1 MRYFSLRT
9 KLILSFSIVILVG
22 VFLSAIV
29 GMRLIG
35 NTIIQQAQDKVRLDL
50 NSAREVYKEENENI
64 KDIVRL
70 TAVRFFVKDAISRN
84 NIGRLQTEL
93 QNIRESE
100 ALDVLNLTD
109 EQGRVLVRA
118 RRPDLFGDQ
127 CDNDILRYVLSN
139 EKGTVSTQIIPQE
152 QLQKEG
158 GDLADQARIKLIPT
172 PKAKPRAEVEETSG
186 MMITAAAP
194 VYGYDG
200 DLIGV
205 LLGGKL
211 LNRNYEIVDRAKG
224 IVYRGETYKGKD
236 IGTATIF
243 QGDLRIS
250 TNVLREDGS
259 RAIGTRVSQEVYDQV
274 IGEGLPWIGRAFVV
288 NDWYIT
294 AYEPIMNLKGDII
307 GMLYV
312 GMLEAPYVDLR
323 NRVLFIFL
331 GIAFLSVIL
340 LSVIAYFTTTKVV
353 KPLKELSSATD
364 KVARGHL
371 EYRLPIQ
378 SHDEIGQLA
387 ASFNRMTEELQ
398 KATEGYQMLTRTL
411 EDKIKEKTEELRA
424 AQDQLVQS
432 EKLASLGKLAAGIAH
447 EVNNPLTSILI
458 NSHLIAEKLKN
469 DTQCKDNL
477 ELITDETARCSAI
490 VKGLLEFS
498 RQTQPE
504 KKLTDVNKVVEK
516 TLLLLSS
523 EALAHKVKI
532 EKDLDL
538 TLPEIMIDG
547 NKIEQVF
554 TNVILNALEA
564 MPAGGDLF
572 ISSKIL
578 AENHFVALDFR
589 DSGCGIC
596 KENIGKIFDPFFTT
610 KEKTGTGLGLSV
622 SYGIVQQ
629 HGGRIEVQSEV
640 EKGTTVSIL
649 LPVSD
654 TKAMNSQNRE
664 VKNGK
669 QGENSGRG

>member
-9 KLILSFSIVILVG
+9 KLILSFSVVILVG
-22 VFLSAIV
+22 VFLSVIV

-35 NTIIQQAQDKVRLDL
+35 DTIVQQAQDKVRLDL
-50 NSAREVYKEENENI
+50 NSAREVYKDESENVE
-64 KDIVRL
+64 DIIRL
-70 TAVRFFVKDAISRN
+70 TAVRFFLKDAISRN
-84 NIGRLQTEL
+84 DIEHLLKEL

-100 ALDVLNLTD
+100 SLDILNLTD
-109 EQGRVLVRA
+109 EQGRVLIRA
-118 RRPDLFGDQ
+118 RRPDLFGDRI
-127 CDNDILRYVLSN
+127 DNDIVKYVLTN
-139 EKGTVSTQIIPQE
+139 AKEVVSTQIIPQE
-152 QLQKEG
+152 QLLKEG
-158 GDLADQARIKLIPT
+158 GDLADQARIELILT

-186 MMITAAAP
+186 MLITAAAP
-194 VYGYDG
+194 VYDYNG
-200 DLIGV
+200 DLIGI

-211 LNRNYEIVDRAKG
+211 LNRNSEIVDRAKD

-236 IGTATIF
+236 VGTATIF

-259 RAIGTRVSQEVYDQV
+259 RAIGTRVSKEVYDQV
-274 IGEGLPWIGRAFVV
+274 ISEGLPWIGRAFVV

-312 GMLEAPYVDLR
+312 GMLEAPYVDLK
-323 NRVLFIFL
+323 NRVLFTFL

-340 LSVIAYFTTTKVV
+340 LSVVAYFTTTKVV
-353 KPLKELSSATD
+353 KPLKALSSATD
-364 KVARGHL
+364 KVARGNL

-378 SHDEIGQLA
+378 SSDEIGQLA

-411 EDKIKEKTEELRA
+411 EDKVKEKTEELKA
-424 AQDQLVQS
+424 TQDQLIQS
-432 EKLASLGKLAAGIAH
+432 EKLTSLGKLAAGIAH
-447 EVNNPLTSILI
+447 EINNPLTSILI
-458 NSHLIAEKLKN
+458 NSHLIAEKLK
-469 DTQCKDNL
+469 KDDRFRENL
-477 ELITDETARCSAI
+477 ELITDETARCGSI

-504 KKLTDVNKVVEK
+504 KKLTDVNKVIEK

-538 TLPEIMIDG
+538 ALPEIMIDG

-578 AENHFVALDFR
+578 SENHFVTVNFR
-589 DSGCGIC
+589 DNGCGIST
-596 KENIGKIFDPFFTT
+596 ENITKIFDPFFTT

-629 HGGRIEVQSEV
+629 HGGKIEVQSEV
-640 EKGTTVSIL
+640 GKGTTVSIL

-654 TKAMNSQNRE
+654 TKEKNS
-664 VKNGK
+664 
-669 QGENSGRG
+669 

>member
-35 NTIIQQAQDKVRLDL
+35 NTIIREAQGKVRLDL
-50 NSAREVYKEENENI
+50 NSAREVYQDESENV
-64 KDIVRL
+64 KDIIRL
-70 TAVRFFVKDAISRN
+70 TAVRFFLKDAISRN
-84 NIGRLQTEL
+84 DIEHLLTEL

-100 ALDVLNLTD
+100 SLDILNLTD
-109 EQGRVLVRA
+109 EQGRVLIRA
-118 RRPDLFGDQ
+118 RRPDLFGDRI
-127 CDNDILRYVLSN
+127 DDDIVKYVLTN
-139 EKGTVSTQIIPQE
+139 EKEVVCTQIIPPE
-152 QLQKEG
+152 QLLKEG

-211 LNRNYEIVDRAKG
+211 LNRNSEIVDRAKD

-250 TNVLREDGS
+250 TNVLRGDGS
-259 RAIGTRVSQEVYDQV
+259 RAIGTRVSKEVYDQV

-288 NDWYIT
+288 NDWYIS

-323 NRVLFIFL
+323 NRVLLTFL

-340 LSVIAYFTTTKVV
+340 LSVVAYFTTTKVV
-353 KPLKELSSATD
+353 KPLRELSSATE
-364 KVARGHL
+364 KVAQGNL

-378 SHDEIGQLA
+378 SGDEIGQLA
-387 ASFNRMTEELQ
+387 VSFNRMTEELQ

-411 EDKIKEKTEELRA
+411 EDKVKEKTEELKA
-424 AQDQLVQS
+424 TQDQLIQS
-432 EKLASLGKLAAGIAH
+432 EKLTSLGKLAAGIAH
-447 EVNNPLTSILI
+447 EINNPLTSILI
-458 NSHLIAEKLKN
+458 NSHLIAEKLK
-469 DTQCKDNL
+469 KDDRFRENL
-477 ELITDETARCSAI
+477 ELITDETARCSTI

-504 KKLTDVNKVVEK
+504 KRLTDVNKVIEK
-516 TLLLLSS
+516 TLLLLGS
-523 EALAHKVKI
+523 EALAHKVAI
-532 EKDLDL
+532 HKDLDL

-578 AENHFVALDFR
+578 SENHFVAVNFR
-589 DSGCGIC
+589 DIGCGIST
-596 KENIGKIFDPFFTT
+596 ENIGKIFDPFFTT

-629 HGGRIEVQSEV
+629 HGGRIEVQSKV
-640 EKGTTVSIL
+640 GKGTTVSIL
-649 LPVSD
+649 LPASD
-654 TKAMNSQNRE
+654 TKDRNSQNRE
-664 VKNGK
+664 VRNGK